1 MNIGVFIMEKKY
13 ILGAVIGL
21 LIGIIVYTA
30 LSYDVKTNTQ
40 QELMPMISARNAVLI
55 NQETGEVMYQKQA
68 DAKAYPAST
77 TKIMTALV
85 ALSICEEVGANL
97 EQMVIVPKEATAVE
111 GSSIYL
117 KAGEKISIEELLY
130 GLMLQSGNDAATAIA
145 MTLGGTEENFIAR
158 MNKKAQELG
167 CTNTH
172 FTNPSGLHNDDHYTT
187 ARELGIIAQEAMKNK
202 WFRKVVATENWKN
215 YYNKNKTV
223 HQYKGATGIKIGFT
237 ETSGRTL
244 VASAKRGGAELIC
257 VVLSDGN
264 WFNDAYNLMDYGF
277 KLIGIAEPVD

>member
-1 MNIGVFIMEKKY
+1 MEKKY
-13 ILGAVIGL
+13 ILGAVVGL

-30 LSYDVKTNTQ
+30 LSYDVGVNTQ
-40 QELMPMISARNAVLI
+40 QELIPMISARNAVLI

-77 TKIMTALV
+77 TKIMTALA
-85 ALSICEEVGANL
+85 ALSICEEVGAKL
-97 EQMVIVPKEATAVE
+97 EQMVIVPKEATVVE

-117 KAGEKISIEELLY
+117 KAGEKISIEQLLY

-158 MNKKAQELG
+158 MNGKAQELG

-244 VASAKRGGAELIC
+244 VASTKRGGAELIC

>member
-1 MNIGVFIMEKKY
+1 MEKKY
-13 ILGAVIGL
+13 ILGAVVGL

-30 LSYDVKTNTQ
+30 LSYDVGVNTQ
-40 QELMPMISARNAVLI
+40 QELIPMISARNAVLI

-77 TKIMTALV
+77 TKIMTALA
-85 ALSICEEVGANL
+85 ALSICEEVGAKL
-97 EQMVIVPKEATAVE
+97 EQMVIVPKEATVVE

-117 KAGEKISIEELLY
+117 KAGEKISIEQLLY

-158 MNKKAQELG
+158 MNAKAQELG